1 MKMGKIEKWF
11 MNRPGHSNRASN
23 QAEHLLQF
31 VNPKEN
37 QKFLEVGCGNGAACK
52 HIAQKYLLH
61 VTGIDVDP
69 EQIQYAQENIDATS
83 NVQFFEGDATNLPF
97 DDNDFDIVYSSGVMH
112 HIGNWKKVLGE
123 IHRVLKPKGYF
134 IFNDLAYSGFTTRL
148 FKRIA
153 KNYGF
158 YTIND
163 ITDFLTGNDF
173 EIIHEEGPRG
183 FVLKE
188 YGIVLRKKR

>member
-1 MKMGKIEKWF
+1 MDKEFLMDYE
-11 MNRPGHSNRASN
+11 A
-23 QAEHLLQF
+23 
-31 VNPKEN
+31 KEN
-37 QKFLEVGCGNGAACK
+37 QKLLEVGCGNGAACK

-61 VTGIDVDP
+61 VTGVDVDP

-112 HIGNWKKVLGE
+112 HIGNWKKALGE

-134 IFNDLAYSGFTTRL
+134 IFNDLAYSRFTTRL
-148 FKRIA
+148 FRNIA
-153 KNYGF
+153 KNYGI

-188 YGIVLRKKR
+188 YSIVLQKKR